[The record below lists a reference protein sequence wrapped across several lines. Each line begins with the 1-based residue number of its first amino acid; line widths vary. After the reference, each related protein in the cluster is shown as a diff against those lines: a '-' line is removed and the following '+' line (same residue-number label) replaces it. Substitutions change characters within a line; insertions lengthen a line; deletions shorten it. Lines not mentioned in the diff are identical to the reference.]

1 MLKKL
6 SIIALMSVAVVGCAS
21 ANKGVP
27 FSQTKTGAYVL
38 GHGYTCGDSP
48 RCKESG
54 LVNGGVFGELPRA
67 SLEEMLAKYPPEM
80 HADIIQNYNAAT
92 ELRARRAKEKAER
105 EAAEQAKQQQNK

>member
-1 MLKKL
+1 MKSMIAISLLALTML
-6 SIIALMSVAVVGCAS
+6 GCAS
-21 ANKGVP
+21 TNKGVP

-54 LVNGGVFGELPRA
+54 LVNGGVFGELPRE
-67 SLEEMLAKYPPEM
+67 SLEEVLAKYPPEM
-80 HADIIQNYNAAT
+80 HADIIKNSQESDA
-92 ELRARRAKEKAER
+92 LRARRAKEKAER

>member
-6 SIIALMSVAVVGCAS
+6 SMLALMSVAMVGCAS
-21 ANKGVP
+21 TNKGVP

-54 LVNGGVFGELPRA
+54 LVNGGVFGELPRE
-67 SLEEMLAKYPPEM
+67 SLEEVLAKYPPEM
-80 HADIIQNYNAAT
+80 HADIIKNSQESDA
-92 ELRARRAKEKAER
+92 LRARRAKEKAER